1 MDDSIIFQIGCMRTG
16 QDRTECLHFL
26 FYNMPLEVWKCQ
38 KIYPDYKK
46 IAKENKDTYWNQNN
60 SDPRR
65 TPPAVNVDNRTAVS
79 ITNTPHKWQLE
90 DLCQCQSFL
99 LMLDL
104 KCKWDNLTYPALS
117 RTGTKMSSF
126 AKRWWRDPSPA
137 ESLLQNG
144 SQWQAARLKCSS
156 KLQSPKVRRDS
167 ISPICSH
174 CTHFKGAVQQFKSG
188 TVPIT

>member
-1 MDDSIIFQIGCMRTG
+1 M
-16 QDRTECLHFL
+16 L
-26 FYNMPLEVWKCQ
+26 YNTPLEAGRCQ
-38 KIYPDYKK
+38 KICSDYKK
-46 IAKENKDTYWNQNN
+46 IAKEDKDTYRNQNN

-65 TPPAVNVDNRTAVS
+65 TPPAVNVDNRTDVS
-79 ITNTPHKWQLE
+79 ITNTPHKWQPE

-104 KCKWDNLTYPALS
+104 KCKWDNLTSPALP
-117 RTGTKMSSF
+117 RTETKMSSF

-137 ESLLQNG
+137 ETLLQSG

-156 KLQSPKVRRDS
+156 TFQSPKVRKDS
-167 ISPICSH
+167 ISSICSH
-174 CTHFKGAVQQFKSG
+174 CTYFKGAVQQFKSG

>member
-1 MDDSIIFQIGCMRTG
+1 MKVPELC
-16 QDRTECLHFL
+16 
-26 FYNMPLEVWKCQ
+26 
-38 KIYPDYKK
+38 PDYKK
-46 IAKENKDTYWNQNN
+46 IAKEDTDTYWNQNN

-79 ITNTPHKWQLE
+79 ITDTPHKWQPE

-137 ESLLQNG
+137 ETLLQNG
-144 SQWQAARLKCSS
+144 SSDRLRDWNV
-156 KLQSPKVRRDS
+156 LQCFNHPRWEETAFH
-167 ISPICSH
+167 PY
-174 CTHFKGAVQQFKSG
+174 
-188 TVPIT
+188 VPIAHILKGHLSNLNQGQYWSCNYTEISYEYVQWKCNSA